1 MNNKSST
8 PYKPSELFCG
18 ICGTDKSPLSRYQ
31 GGYVCEPC
39 VDISRQG
46 RTETTKALRA
56 QQRANRA
63 ARSLLAPEEGL
74 SATPAQLEYIK
85 SAGQLLA
92 ADALSTPVQCVPL
105 AGGELAEPSAESATT
120 LTSSVVAL
128 EASNERVHLVSAL
141 GYDIAALALDTAES
155 AGAVGSIE
163 QMLAH
168 QVAAA
173 HHQMMTMLTKA
184 SVEPI
189 PTLQMQYSALAAKWM
204 AASNNAALTL
214 KKYRT
219 NGEQRITIQHVN
231 VSQGGQAVI
240 GDVRAGGQ

>member
-1 MNNKSST
+1 MKQKGTT
-8 PYKPSELFCG
+8 PMPRDPLTCG
-18 ICGTDKSPLSRYQ
+18 VCATTDGQFRKYH
-31 GGYVCEPC
+31 GGYVCEGC
-39 VDISRQG
+39 SDASRQG

-219 NGEQRITIQHVN
+219 NGEQHITIQHVN

>member
-1 MNNKSST
+1 MPKSRNQTYAPREMACS
-8 PYKPSELFCG
+8 
-18 ICGTDKSPLSRYQ
+18 ICGTEKRPLSGYQ
-31 GGYVCEPC
+31 GGYVCDSC
-39 VDISRQG
+39 SDASRQG

-63 ARSLLAPEEGL
+63 ARSLQAPEEGL
-74 SATPAQLEYIK
+74 AATPEQLEYIK

-120 LTSSVVAL
+120 LTSSIVAL
-128 EASNERVHLVSAL
+128 EASNERIHLLSAL

-173 HHQMMTMLTKA
+173 HHQMMSMLTKA
-184 SVEPI
+184 SVEPN

-204 AASNNAALTL
+204 SASNNVALTL
-214 KKYRT
+214 KKLKA

-231 VSQGGQAVI
+231 VSDGGQAVI

>member
-63 ARSLLAPEEGL
+63 ARSLQAPEEGL
-74 SATPAQLEYIK
+74 AATPEQLEYIK
-85 SAGQLLA
+85 TAGHLHA
-92 ADALSTPVQCVPL
+92 NIALSTPVQSVAI
-105 AGGELAEPSAESATT
+105 AGGEIAEPSAESATT
-120 LTSSVVAL
+120 LTSSIVAL
-128 EASNERVHLVSAL
+128 EASNERVHLLSGL

-184 SVEPI
+184 SVEPNL
-189 PTLQMQYSALAAKWM
+189 TLQVQYSALAAKWM
-204 AASNNAALTL
+204 AASNNAAMTL
-214 KKYRT
+214 KKLKAS
-219 NGEQRITIQHVN
+219 GEQRITIQHVN
-231 VSQGGQAVI
+231 VSDGGQAVI
-240 GDVRAGGQ
+240 GDVRAGER